1 MPKHCGRIF
10 DAMKLEELIHI
21 IFPEYFK
28 IFYKSEILRKD
39 QQKIILFREN
49 DTYIYIYIFLGLKIR
64 IINGIKNIE

>member
-21 IFPEYFK
+21 IFSEYFK